1 MGKFKAGDKVVI
13 LDVGNAYD
21 SCFWPGQVVTVC
33 VCEDQEH
40 AVEGDV
46 FVEAFVPWQVDST
59 EPLVQIVL
67 ESEIELVK

>member
-33 VCEDQEH
+33 EDQEH
-40 AVEGDV
+40 AVEGDI
-46 FVEAFVPWQVDST
+46 FVEGFVEWQVDPT